1 MIYTKEQFMKQNA
14 FWQDKYYSYAI
25 HITGGGAQYLFQ
37 VEGTRLT
44 KKELEDMRVFRL
56 DGTDIDRLCENL
68 QKLKENK
75 L

>member
-25 HITGGGAQYLFQ
+25 HITSGGAQYLFQ

-44 KKELEDMRVFRL
+44 KRELENMSVIRL
-56 DGTDIDRLCENL
+56 DGTDID
-68 QKLKENK
+68 KLSLYLK
-75 L
+75 LLKDGKL